1 MGFPGLTGDRRGPL
15 EGKWRG
21 PLAGIRA
28 GGFQPLP
35 ADPGRHLPIGA
46 ERAWRPAPQPASPRR
61 DAYAFDMAPG

>member
-28 GGFQPLP
+28 GGFQRCRLTL
-35 ADPGRHLPIGA
+35 DVTCR
-46 ERAWRPAPQPASPRR
+46 
-61 DAYAFDMAPG
+61 